1 MSADTSPRRPLCRML
16 LAGALTTMAFSAAQA
31 DEPLPDAEFLEYLGS
46 WDESDEE
53 WLLVRED
60 ALRNTAKDDERNDAA
75 PEGEEST
82 ESNDEQ

>member
-1 MSADTSPRRPLCRML
+1 ML
-16 LAGALTTMAFSAAQA
+16 LAGALTTMAFSAGHA
-31 DEPLPDAEFLEYLGS
+31 DEPLPEAEFLEYLGS

-53 WLLVRED
+53 WLLVREG

>member
-1 MSADTSPRRPLCRML
+1 ML

-31 DEPLPDAEFLEYLGS
+31 HEPLPDAEFLEFLEYLGS